1 MLRFVDAA
9 FALKG
14 DHEEVKL
21 DLKRRL
27 KERKA
32 KNDKRPVRVNGF
44 ALWWEVNGKCE
55 ASFVR

>member
-32 KNDKRPVRVNGF
+32 KNDKRPVRVNGVT
-44 ALWWEVNGKCE
+44 LWWEVNGKCE
-55 ASFVR
+55 ASFIR

>member
-27 KERKA
+27 KGREA
-32 KNDKRPVRVNGF
+32 KDGKGPVRVIGVT
-44 ALWWEVNGKCE
+44 LWWEVNGKCE